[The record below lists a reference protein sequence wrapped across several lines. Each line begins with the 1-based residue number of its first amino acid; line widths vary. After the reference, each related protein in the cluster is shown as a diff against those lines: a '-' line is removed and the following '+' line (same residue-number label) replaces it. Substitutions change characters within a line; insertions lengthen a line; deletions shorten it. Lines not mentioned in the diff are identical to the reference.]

1 MVPYFIVGGY
11 PRLHRIRDVADYFA
25 GLEKLDNLVNDRNRE
40 TYWTRVR
47 LPTPPPNHAALV
59 QQVVSSTL
67 TGGSNGE
74 NYDNRRIIVDIDWD

>member
-1 MVPYFIVGGY
+1 MGGPSDVTIDHNGSLLITGGY

-47 LPTPPPNHAALV
+47 LPTPPHTPPP
-59 QQVVSSTL
+59 
-67 TGGSNGE
+67 
-74 NYDNRRIIVDIDWD
+74 